1 VGYIDQVIMPEDTR
15 PNLIKALMAL
25 QNKKTSIPSRRH
37 GNIPL

>member
-25 QNKKTSIPSRRH
+25 KDKKTSIPSRRH